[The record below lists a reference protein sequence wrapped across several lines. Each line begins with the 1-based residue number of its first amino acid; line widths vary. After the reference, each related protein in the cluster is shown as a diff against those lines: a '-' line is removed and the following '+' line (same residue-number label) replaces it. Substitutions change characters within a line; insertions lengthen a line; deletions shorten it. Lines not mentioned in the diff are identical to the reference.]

1 MINEIFQSLHEAV
14 KKRNKP
20 EDFAPL
26 EINPGKDVIHRGWLK
41 KSIYPIRYDM
51 IPNGKTN
58 NTGKHI
64 YNFKSGGAA
73 GFMEID
79 HEYRPLPS
87 GHETHSTINFE
98 LEGRPP
104 EEDIQIYRSFI
115 LPSFMHHINSHRPDI
130 INFTSGVMNADDL
143 IRRMGSEFVIDNTGS
158 SLSVKRVIDPKIIRL
173 ISHLKNGG
181 NDAIRRTR

>member
-1 MINEIFQSLHEAV
+1 MINTVFQSLHEAV

-26 EINPGKDVIHRGWLK
+26 EINPGKDVIHRGWLR
-41 KSIYPIRYDM
+41 STIYPIRYDM
-51 IPNGKTN
+51 IPDGKTK

-64 YNFKSGGAA
+64 YSFKSGGAA

-79 HEYRPLPS
+79 HAYEPLPT

-104 EEDIQIYRSFI
+104 EEDIQIYRSFVV
-115 LPSFMHHINSHRPDI
+115 PSFMHHIKSHNPDI
-130 INFTSGVMNADDL
+130 INFASTFADADDL
-143 IRRMGSEFVIDNTGS
+143 IRRVGSEFNIDNNGS
-158 SLSVKRVIDPKIIRL
+158 KLSAKKLIDPKIMRL
-173 ISHLKNGG
+173 ISHFTNGG
-181 NDAIRRTR
+181 KNA